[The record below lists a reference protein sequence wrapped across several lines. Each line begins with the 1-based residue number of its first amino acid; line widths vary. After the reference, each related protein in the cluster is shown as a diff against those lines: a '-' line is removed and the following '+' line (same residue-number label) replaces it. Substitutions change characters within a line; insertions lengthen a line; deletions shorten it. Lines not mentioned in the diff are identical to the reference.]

1 MMPCPSALQA
11 ASAPLCCQRKLSL
24 KVAPTPGSEACV
36 RRGWGSC
43 VECRRAYAEIL
54 AHLYKTGSPWDVVLL
69 VQLRNGSRIGEA
81 IEAVKEFCNA
91 KGRADSVRVR
101 VEKHA
106 KGDTRLMVLPE
117 ELRGAQGR
125 NYLRQ
130 ACLRLSRVKAPRVD
144 IADYCRRA
152 YGFNTH
158 ALRYAFIT
166 YMLKRG
172 VSPSIVA
179 KITGHRSLDYIL
191 HYTEI
196 KLAKEVLAGLRGWG
210 ASPAEGQA
218 P

>member
-1 MMPCPSALQA
+1 LMPCPSALQA

-43 VECRRAYAEIL
+43 VEYRRAYAEML

-125 NYLRQ
+125 GYLRQ

-144 IADYCRRA
+144 IADYCRKA
-152 YGFNTH
+152 YGLNTH

-179 KITGHRSLDYIL
+179 KITGHASLDYIL
-191 HYTEI
+191 HYT
-196 KLAKEVLAGLRGWG
+196 GLKT
-210 ASPAEGQA
+210 AENILSSLK
-218 P
+218 

>member
-1 MMPCPSALQA
+1 M
-11 ASAPLCCQRKLSL
+11 
-24 KVAPTPGSEACV
+24 APTPGSEACV

-43 VECRRAYAEIL
+43 VEYRRAYAEIL

-125 NYLRQ
+125 DYLRQ

-144 IADYCRRA
+144 IADYCHKA

-158 ALRYAFIT
+158 ALRYASVS
-166 YMLKRG
+166 YLLKRG

-179 KITGHRSLDYIL
+179 KITGHRSLDHIL
-191 HYTEI
+191 HYTEVR
-196 KLAKEVLAGLRGWG
+196 LAEEVLSGLRGWG

-218 P
+218 PEYLRII